1 MSLPRAAQRTLADL
15 ERRAALALAAARR
28 RDAEHAEVRVDL
40 GQRLGAQVQA
50 GALELLSEAQ
60 TSGLTLRVVRRGRV
74 GTVST
79 SQLDP
84 DGIDAAV
91 ARATELADLGEED
104 PLADPPD
111 PRSLARSWPD
121 LDLHDPALV
130 RLGPDRAAR
139 LALLAERA
147 ALAGDRVVASGGA
160 TCSRAVQHTVLATS
174 GGFVGGLAS
183 TWAGLR
189 AHAIAAAPDLARRSG
204 HYWSGGRHLA
214 QIEAPEAVGREAA
227 RRAARMLGARP
238 LATGSYPVVF
248 APEAAASLVGLF
260 AGCVLGDALARRR
273 SYLLRRLGTPVA
285 SPRVS
290 FVDDPRL
297 LRGAASRGFDGE
309 GLPTRRVDVVRR
321 GVLRSFLLDSR
332 SARRLDLTP
341 TGSAAGGGGLPHASA
356 SNFAMLPGR
365 MAPATLIRGVRRG
378 LYVQSLMG
386 LGFDPATGELSR
398 GAEGLAI
405 EDGALVHPVAFVTV
419 SRNLDELLQGVDA
432 VARDLV
438 LRGAVA
444 APTFRVDRVTVAG
457 T

>member
-1 MSLPRAAQRTLADL
+1 MTLSRATQRTLAAL
-15 ERRAALALAAARR
+15 ESTAALALTTARR
-28 RDAEHAEVRVDL
+28 LAAEHAEVRVDL
-40 GQRLGAQVQA
+40 GQRLSAQVQS
-50 GALELLSEAQ
+50 GALDLLSEAQ
-60 TSGLTLRVVRRGRV
+60 SAGLTLRVVRRGRV

-84 DGIDAAV
+84 DGVDAAV
-91 ARATELADLGEED
+91 ARALELADLGEED

-111 PRSLARSWPD
+111 PHLLARSWPD
-121 LDLHDPALV
+121 LDLHDPGVA
-130 RLGPDRAAR
+130 RLGADRAAR
-139 LALLAERA
+139 LAILAERA
-147 ALAGDRVVASGGA
+147 ALAGERVVASGGA
-160 TCSRAVQHTVLATS
+160 TCSRAVQHTLLATS
-174 GGFVGGLAS
+174 GGFVGGVAS

-189 AHAIAAAPDLARRSG
+189 AHAIAAAPDLPRRSG

-238 LATGSYPVVF
+238 LATGTYPVVF
-248 APEAAASLVGLF
+248 GPEAAAALVGLF

-290 FVDDPRL
+290 LVDDPQL

-321 GVLRSFLLDSR
+321 GVLRGFLLDSR
-332 SARRLDLTP
+332 SARRLDLRP
-341 TGSAAGGGGLPHASA
+341 TGSASGGGGLPHASA
-356 SNFAMLPGR
+356 SNFWMLPGR
-365 MAPATLIRGVRRG
+365 MAPASLLRGVRRG
-378 LYVQSLMG
+378 LYVQTLMG
-386 LGFDPATGELSR
+386 LGFDPGTGELSR
-398 GAEGLAI
+398 GAEGFAI
-405 EDGALVHPVAFVTV
+405 EDGALTHPVVGVTV

-438 LRGAVA
+438 LRGAVS
-444 APTFRVDRVTVAG
+444 APSFRVDRATVAG